1 MTTHCTLDELLE
13 LRIGDA
19 GPGVRSHIEECEEC
33 QEEFDRLGRRIA
45 TLRALPVRRPPRD
58 RWPIVRDR
66 FLAERRRERRHR
78 IGWGGL
84 AVAAGLTMAIGFHN
98 AGWLGADR
106 QADSPV
112 TEVQLEQL
120 VSESQQLEDALV
132 AYGTDGRV
140 LSARTAG
147 VIADLEDR
155 IALVDA
161 GIVQL
166 SRTGAPRDE
175 LMTLWRDRV
184 QLMGALVNTHVTRA
198 TYVGF

>member
-13 LRIGDA
+13 LRTGDA
-19 GPGVRSHIEECEEC
+19 GPAVRSHIEECEAC
-33 QEEFDRLGRRIA
+33 QEEFDRIGRRIA
-45 TLRALPVRRPPRD
+45 ALRALPVRRPPRD
-58 RWPIVRDR
+58 RWPVVRDR
-66 FLAERRRERRHR
+66 FLSERRRERRWR
-78 IGWGGL
+78 VGWGGL
-84 AVAAGLTMAIGFHN
+84 AVAAGLAMAIGFQRV
-98 AGWLGADR
+98 GWMGADR
-106 QADSPV
+106 QTDVAV

-120 VSESQQLEDALV
+120 VIESQQLEDALA
-132 AYGTDGRV
+132 AYGTEGRV

-161 GIVQL
+161 GIVRL
-166 SRTGAPRDE
+166 STVGAPRDE
-175 LMTLWRDRV
+175 LATLWRDRV

>member
-1 MTTHCTLDELLE
+1 MSAHCTLEELLE
-13 LRIGDA
+13 LRTGDA

-45 TLRALPVRRPPRD
+45 ALRALPVRRPPRD
-58 RWPIVRDR
+58 RWPIVKQR
-66 FLAERRRERRHR
+66 FLAERRRERRR
-78 IGWGGL
+78 RLGWGSL
-84 AVAAGLTMAIGFHN
+84 AVAAGLAMAVGFHN
-98 AGWLGADR
+98 AGWIGAADR
-106 QADSPV
+106 TQSV
-112 TEVQLEQL
+112 GQEQIEQL
-120 VSESQQLEDALV
+120 VFESQQLEDALA
-132 AYGTDGRV
+132 AYGTEGRV

-155 IALVDA
+155 IALVDV
-161 GIVQL
+161 GIGRL
-166 SRTGAPRDE
+166 SRSGAPREE